1 MLASAGFA
9 VLFAGAAGA
18 GGADRLLSAFV
29 DAEAGKAADGGLGAA
44 SAVVALGRAGAA
56 GAGTFFL
63 TITPGGST
71 LLAALGLGFGLLLLP
86 AAVLP
91 FNAAGLD
98 ALLLLALTRTGG
110 GEGSRFCA
118 LRSQADKE
126 RYKVNIVF
134 RQRSSCLTAERE

>member
-1 MLASAGFA
+1 LLASAGFA

-44 SAVVALGRAGAA
+44 SAVVAFGRAGAA
-56 GAGTFFL
+56 GAGAFFL

-71 LLAALGLGFGLLLLP
+71 LLAALGLLLLP